1 MNMFTKLLETLG
13 NNFWLIII
21 LCLEVILA
29 VWLLCFARGKKK
41 NRAAEP
47 DGHSVQD
54 VLMCDLSKQ
63 DDEVCLLMRRSDKMP
78 VYEMGDI
85 ESLLGISLARLQEDI
100 ASLEPCLHDRK
111 SGRNIW
117 RDYLAW
123 DGKEPMTA
131 EFRMQNGEWITV
143 HVMQSGTKGYDFF
156 AFHKTTEMHRRI
168 QGYEERLMQA
178 EEANQSKTTFLSR
191 MSHEIRTPMNG
202 IIGMLTLAEG
212 KLEKDNPA
220 MQYLEKVDELS
231 DHLLS
236 LINDILDM
244 SRIEAG
250 RVQLESKPFSLRQ
263 LADRL
268 YDMFAKNLEARGVHY
283 EVRFE
288 DMTVDY
294 VIGDELR
301 ISQAI
306 INFLSN
312 AVKFTSEGEIIV
324 TFRQM
329 MRSAGHVDL
338 MVRVH
343 DTGIGMAPEFIN
355 RIFRPFE
362 QESIETTKRYGGTG
376 LGMAITDHIVRLM
389 GGEIVVES
397 EPGKGSDFSVYLHLP
412 EAEAPEQTAKV
423 KALSEDDAEEK
434 MQDSFKGRHI
444 LLAEDNEINAMI
456 AVEIL
461 QEMGAEVD
469 VAENGEVAVERFSAQ
484 PAGHYD
490 FILMD
495 VQMPVMDG
503 RTATRHIRALNR
515 EDAKTIPIFGLSA
528 DAFVED
534 ERHSKESGM
543 NSHFSKPVDFR
554 RLQKEIGVFLNK
566 DR

>member
-1 MNMFTKLLETLG
+1 MFTKLLETLG

-54 VLMCDLSKQ
+54 ELMCDLSKQ
-63 DDEVCLLMRRSDKMP
+63 DDDVCLLMRRSDKMP

-534 ERHSKESGM
+534 ERLSKESGM

>member
-63 DDEVCLLMRRSDKMP
+63 DDEVCLLMHRSDKMP

-534 ERHSKESGM
+534 ERLSKESGM

>member
-1 MNMFTKLLETLG
+1 MYLEAVFRFYVLLNHFVGHFFFGLVRFGSFSNTIYR
-13 NNFWLIII
+13 N
-21 LCLEVILA
+21 LA
-29 VWLLCFARGKKK
+29 LA
-41 NRAAEP
+41 
-47 DGHSVQD
+47 
-54 VLMCDLSKQ
+54 LSKLHINVDITVGFFVGQ
-63 DDEVCLLMRRSDKMP
+63 KNYRLLMRRSDKMP

-534 ERHSKESGM
+534 ERLSKESGM

>member
-244 SRIEAG
+244 SRIEAS

-534 ERHSKESGM
+534 ERLSKESGM

>member
-236 LINDILDM
+236 LINDILEM

-534 ERHSKESGM
+534 ERLSKESGM